1 MYGDRRVDLAVLH
14 YSNSTVGISLAFGN
28 VSFAQQIVILGS
40 GNSHY
45 LAVGDFN
52 GDHRQD
58 LVITINIQNVV
69 GILLGNGLTSGNCGS
84 GTISIFIGNGG
95 GTFQSQMGY
104 RFRGYSYSAAI
115 VDINGDNTMD
125 IIVTGSSSVYIGIYL
140 DYGNGTF
147 VWPVYF
153 ITSGYPEDLAI
164 SDFNNDG
171 RLDVATSQFAGAVD
185 ISINVY

>member
-69 GILLGNGLTSGNCGS
+69 GILLGNGD
-84 GTISIFIGNGG
+84 
-95 GTFQSQMGY
+95 GTFAALQTVRTCWRSQS
-104 RFRGYSYSAAI
+104 
-115 VDINGDNTMD
+115 
-125 IIVTGSSSVYIGIYL
+125 
-140 DYGNGTF
+140 
-147 VWPVYF
+147 
-153 ITSGYPEDLAI
+153 
-164 SDFNNDG
+164 
-171 RLDVATSQFAGAVD
+171 
-185 ISINVY
+185 

>member
-1 MYGDRRVDLAVLH
+1 
-14 YSNSTVGISLAFGN
+14 
-28 VSFAQQIVILGS
+28 
-40 GNSHY
+40 
-45 LAVGDFN
+45 
-52 GDHRQD
+52 
-58 LVITINIQNVV
+58 
-69 GILLGNGLTSGNCGS
+69 
-84 GTISIFIGNGG
+84 
-95 GTFQSQMGY
+95 MGY

-171 RLDVATSQFAGAVD
+171 RLDVATSQFVGAVD
-185 ISINVY
+185 ILINVY

>member
-1 MYGDRRVDLAVLH
+1 MELLQH
-14 YSNSTVGISLAFGN
+14 YKL
-28 VSFAQQIVILGS
+28 LE
-40 GNSHY
+40 H
-45 LAVGDFN
+45 VGDLN
-52 GDHRQD
+52 HNNN
-58 LVITINIQNVV
+58 L
-69 GILLGNGLTSGNCGS
+69 GLTSGNCGS

-171 RLDVATSQFAGAVD
+171 RLDVATSQFVGAVD
-185 ISINVY
+185 ILINVY